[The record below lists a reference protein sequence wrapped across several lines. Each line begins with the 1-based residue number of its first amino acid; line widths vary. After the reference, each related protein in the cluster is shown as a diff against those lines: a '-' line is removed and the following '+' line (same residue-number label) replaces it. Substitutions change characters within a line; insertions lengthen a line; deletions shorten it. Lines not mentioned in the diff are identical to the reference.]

1 MYPRYAE
8 KVPCR
13 YRSASSLAFST
24 MPCESW
30 AGRAGLHGLDGRS
43 RVSGSAAFVHSCPP
57 NVTLLPCNGIQAFA
71 AARLCQGVHGC
82 EWRGRE
88 ELAHPGLVCMHG
100 RVASLGS
107 IILLHTRLS
116 TAPHFR
122 QPSGPARR
130 LSQLT
135 LAWCCVFVP
144 YLIIPPPHYS
154 CCPLFYYC
162 YDYRDLL
169 FFILVPVL
177 PLLLACLPA
186 CLLAV
191 VGSSQLLL
199 PRQKVKSN
207 IASHRIRT
215 PAGASE
221 TPASLIIGT
230 RSRSLLPA
238 LDFYFLS
245 SSSPLSAHDFFHRL
259 AGIDLL
265 RSTRPLLHLHSP
277 PTITSGPTRRLS
289 SVAQQHRLP
298 LTFCI
303 FL

>member
-1 MYPRYAE
+1 MAWMGG
-8 KVPCR
+8 V
-13 YRSASSLAFST
+13 ASLA
-24 MPCESW
+24 
-30 AGRAGLHGLDGRS
+30 AL
-43 RVSGSAAFVHSCPP
+43 HSCIRAPP
-57 NVTLLPCNGIQAFA
+57 NVTLLPCNGIQASAA
-71 AARLCQGVHGC
+71 AARLCRGVHGC
-82 EWRGRE
+82 EWRGTE
-88 ELAHPGLVCMHG
+88 VLAHPGLFCMHG

-107 IILLHTRLS
+107 IILLHTHLS

-135 LAWCCVFVP
+135 LAVVLRVCVLALLVP

-154 CCPLFYYC
+154 CCCLFYYYC
-162 YDYRDLL
+162 YCHLL
-169 FFILVPVL
+169 FFILVLVL

-186 CLLAV
+186 CLLACCCWV
-191 VGSSQLLL
+191 ESIAAPQTESQVEH
-199 PRQKVKSN
+199 R
-207 IASHRIRT
+207 IARIRT

-221 TPASLIIGT
+221 TPASLIGS

-245 SSSPLSAHDFFHRL
+245 SSSPPSAHDFFHRL

-265 RSTRPLLHLHSP
+265 RSTRPPLHLDPP
-277 PTITSGPTRRLS
+277 PTITSRPTRRLS